1 MFSTAVEACGKPGA
15 GSICEERRQEAG
27 IRRQEIRAAAG
38 CSLPPASRR
47 RPPAASLTSGPSPP
61 RIRPLYEAHLPA
73 QQSATQTHARL
84 PRPDADTGRARR
96 DFGSPA
102 QGAQETHGVNSGPAV
117 SETFSKDDR
126 LRKRREFEECYA
138 TGVRVSGRHIQ
149 VFLLDDPR
157 GQPTGAPSRPR
168 LGISVSRRVGNAV
181 TRNRVR
187 RRLREIFRRTRPQ
200 LSIGAARL
208 VINARPSCAAAAFS
222 ELLEDYRSAVSRA
235 ISRRTRR

>member
-1 MFSTAVEACGKPGA
+1 
-15 GSICEERRQEAG
+15 
-27 IRRQEIRAAAG
+27 
-38 CSLPPASRR
+38 
-47 RPPAASLTSGPSPP
+47 
-61 RIRPLYEAHLPA
+61 
-73 QQSATQTHARL
+73 
-84 PRPDADTGRARR
+84 
-96 DFGSPA
+96 
-102 QGAQETHGVNSGPAV
+102 VNSGPAV

-157 GQPTGAPSRPR
+157 GDQPTGAPSRPR

-200 LSIGAARL
+200 LSIGEARL